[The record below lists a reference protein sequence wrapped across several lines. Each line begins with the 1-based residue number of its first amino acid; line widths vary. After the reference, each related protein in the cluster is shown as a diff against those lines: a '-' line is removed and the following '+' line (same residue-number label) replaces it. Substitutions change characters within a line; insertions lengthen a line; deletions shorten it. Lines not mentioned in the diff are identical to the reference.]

1 MKLRTKLPLLCLVL
15 AILPVAIV
23 GLMAFQTGRQIIE
36 QTSINNLV
44 STNVLKSNELNR
56 WIAGNKTSIEELAQR
71 TLIRQYTM
79 PLMSHEM
86 MSPEFLKVKD
96 TLVAEQILPRL
107 EYGNFSELFILCP
120 VHGIVVAS
128 TNSRQEGKYF
138 NAQAYYIEGKKQT
151 YVQSVYYSQGL
162 EQVAMTIATPIKD
175 KQGNL
180 LAVLAGH
187 LALEELSRIMSAKS
201 DESRSK
207 DTYLVNQF
215 NFFVTEPRFGK
226 NYALKKAVRTE
237 GVDAG
242 LAGKDGVGFYRDYR
256 GEPVIGTYKWLPQYR
271 MCILTEVDQSE
282 AYAPIVRFE
291 WTVAGVAVLTALVVA
306 LLAIAFSRTL
316 TRPIQKLAEGAEE
329 IGKGNLDHVVG
340 TPAPDEI
347 GELSRAFDRMT
358 QDLKKTT
365 VTRDVLQQEKD
376 FSDTVINSLPG
387 IFYLFDPTGRFIRWN
402 RNFEKVTEYSSEMIQ
417 KMSPLDLFSGED
429 KNRVAE
435 KIQSA
440 FTIGEDFVEA
450 DLLSRSGKQTPYYF
464 TGLNA
469 WIGGKSLL
477 VGTGLDITNLR
488 LAEARLNRALEELQR
503 SNRELEQFA
512 YVASHD
518 LQEPLRMV
526 SSYTQLL
533 ERRYADKLDQDAR
546 DFIHYAVDGANRMQQ
561 LIQDLLSFSRV
572 TTKGLPQTRIQAGDA
587 LKEALANLQAAITET
602 GAQVTHDDLPEVVAD
617 RSQLVQLFQNLIAN
631 SVKFRKSDTPPRIHV
646 STEQQDAG
654 WTFSIRDNGI
664 GIDPRYFDRIFTI
677 FQRLHTKQAYPGT
690 GIGLALC
697 KRIVERHGGRIR
709 VDSEPEKGTVFR
721 FTLPLADTLKGDKS
735 S

>member
-15 AILPVAIV
+15 TILPVAV
-23 GLMAFQTGRQIIE
+23 VSLMAFETGRRIIE

-56 WIAGNKTSIEELAQR
+56 WIAGNRTSIEELAQR
-71 TLIRQYTM
+71 PLIRQYAM
-79 PLMSHEM
+79 PLMVHKR
-86 MSPEFLKVKD
+86 MSTEFQTVKD
-96 TLVAEQILPRL
+96 ALVAEHLLPRL

-128 TNSRQEGKYF
+128 TNSRQEGKFF
-138 NAQAYYIEGKKQT
+138 NAQPYYIEGGKQT
-151 YVQSVYYSQGL
+151 YVQSVYYAQGL
-162 EQVAMTIATPIKD
+162 EQAAMTISTPIRD

-187 LALEELSRIMSAKS
+187 LDLGELSRIMSAKN
-201 DESRSK
+201 DESRTK

-215 NFFVTEPRFGK
+215 NFFVTEPRFGQ
-226 NYALKKAVRTE
+226 NFALKKAVRTE

-271 MCILTEVDQSE
+271 MCILTEVDQFE
-282 AYAPIVRFE
+282 AYAPIVRFQ
-291 WTVAGVAVLTALVVA
+291 WTVAGVAALTALVVA
-306 LLAIAFSRTL
+306 FLAIVFSRTL
-316 TRPIQKLAEGAEE
+316 TLPIRKLAEGAEE

-340 TPAPDEI
+340 THAQDEI
-347 GELSRAFDRMT
+347 GGLSRAFDRMT

-376 FSDTVINSLPG
+376 FSDSVINSLPG
-387 IFYLFDPTGRFIRWN
+387 IFYLFDQTGRFIRWN
-402 RNFEKVTEYSSEMIQ
+402 RNFEKVTEYPPEMIQ
-417 KMSPLDLFSGED
+417 EMRPLDLFTGED

-435 KIQSA
+435 KIQNVFVA
-440 FTIGEDFVEA
+440 GEDFVEA

-469 WIGGKSLL
+469 RIGGENLL
-477 VGTGLDITNLR
+477 IGTGLDITDLR
-488 LAEARLNRALEELQR
+488 LAQARLNQALEELQR

-533 ERRYADKLDQDAR
+533 ERRYADRLDQDAR

-572 TTKGLPQTRIQAGDA
+572 TTKGQPQTRIQAGDA
-587 LKEALANLQAAITET
+587 LTEALANLQAAIAET
-602 GAQVTHDDLPEVVAD
+602 GAQVTCDDLPEVVAD

-631 SVKFRKSDTPPRIHV
+631 AVKFRKSDTPPRIHV
-646 STEQQDAG
+646 SSEHQGTG
-654 WTFSIRDNGI
+654 WTVSIRDNGI
-664 GIDPRYFDRIFTI
+664 GIDSRYFDRIFTI

-697 KRIVERHGGRIR
+697 KRIVERHGGRIW

-721 FTLPLADTLKGDKS
+721 FTLPLADTVKGDTS

>member
-1 MKLRTKLPLLCLVL
+1 MKLRIKLPLLCLVL
-15 AILPVAIV
+15 AILPIAIV
-23 GLMAFQTGRQIIE
+23 GSIAFQTGRRIIE

-56 WIAGNKTSIEELAQR
+56 WIAGNRTSIEELAQR
-71 TLIRQYTM
+71 PLVWQYTI
-79 PLMSHEM
+79 PLMSHDL
-86 MSPEFLKVKD
+86 SNSEFLKMKNNLLTD
-96 TLVAEQILPRL
+96 HLLPRL
-107 EYGNFSELFILCP
+107 EYGIFSELFILCP

-128 TNSRQEGKYF
+128 TNGRQEGKYF
-138 NAQAYYIEGKKQT
+138 NTQPYYIEGRKRT
-151 YVQSVYYSQGL
+151 YVQSVYYAQGL
-162 EQVAMTIATPIKD
+162 EQAAMTIAAPIKD

-187 LALEELSRIMSAKS
+187 LDLGELSRIMSAKS
-201 DESRSK
+201 DESRTK

-215 NFFVTEPRFGK
+215 NFFVTEPRFGR
-226 NYALKKAVRTE
+226 NYALKKAVRTQ
-237 GVDAG
+237 GVDTG
-242 LAGKDGVGFYRDYR
+242 LEGKDGVGFYRDYR
-256 GEPVIGTYKWLPQYR
+256 GEAVIGAYKWLPQYR
-271 MCILTEVDQSE
+271 MCILTELEQSE
-282 AYAPIVRFE
+282 AYAPIVRFG
-291 WTVAGVAVLTALVVA
+291 WTVAGVAVLTAFTVA
-306 LLAIAFSRTL
+306 LLAVFFSRTL

-329 IGKGNLDHVVG
+329 IGLGNLDHRVG

-347 GELSRAFDRMT
+347 GELSRVFDRMT

-365 VTRDVLQQEKD
+365 VSRDVLLQERN
-376 FSDTVINSLPG
+376 FSDSVINSLPG
-387 IFYLFDPTGRFIRWN
+387 IFYLFDETGRFLRWN
-402 RNFEKVTEYSSEMIQ
+402 RNFEKVTEYPAEMIPGIH
-417 KMSPLDLFSGED
+417 PLDLFSGKD

-435 KIQSA
+435 KIQNVFIA
-440 FTIGEDFVEA
+440 GEDFVEA
-450 DLLSRSGKQTPYYF
+450 DLLSRSGRQTPYYF

-469 WIGGKSLL
+469 SIGGENLL
-477 VGTGLDITNLR
+477 IGTGLDITDLR

-503 SNRELEQFA
+503 SNQELEQFA

-533 ERRYADKLDQDAR
+533 ERRYGDKLDQDAR

-572 TTKGLPQTRIQAGDA
+572 TTKGQPRTRIQLSDV
-587 LKEALANLQAAITET
+587 LKESLANLQAVTTET
-602 GAQVTHDDLPEVVAD
+602 GARITHGDLPEVDAD
-617 RSQLVQLFQNLIAN
+617 RTQLVQVFQNLIGNAI
-631 SVKFRKSDTPPRIHV
+631 KFQKPDAVPEIHIA
-646 STEQQDAG
+646 SEKQGAG
-654 WTFSIRDNGI
+654 WTLSIQDNGI

-697 KRIVERHGGRIR
+697 KRIVERHGGRIW
-709 VDSEPEKGTVFR
+709 VESVPEKGTVFR
-721 FTLPLADTLKGDKS
+721 FTLPISDTLKGTPS